1 MPSHSWPVGVLPE
14 TLSKSLCSI
23 MIPSL
28 LPQRNSRRFIEVRLV
43 ARPKG
48 VGHDRN
54 ENRDEDRRPE
64 GRDEIR
70 CNILD
75 RQDGFHRSA
84 FSARIYSAK
93 IGFFVDEFDDVQ

>member
-1 MPSHSWPVGVLPE
+1 
-14 TLSKSLCSI
+14 

-28 LPQRNSRRFIEVRLV
+28 LPQRDFRRLVEVRLV

-54 ENRDEDRRPE
+54 EDRDKDRRPE

-70 CNILD
+70 GDILD
-75 RQDGFHRSA
+75 R
-84 FSARIYSAK
+84 
-93 IGFFVDEFDDVQ
+93 